1 MKLSDI
7 AKAVAVVQANHS
19 ILIFSRPKLGKT
31 RLAGTAARIKEIRRI
46 FWFDLENG
54 SQTLLNMDLTE
65 EEMDKI
71 TLYKLPDTKENPV
84 AIETMLKAFSIR
96 NKVNICDEHG
106 RDNCVECKRDKKP
119 TTPFALS
126 ECTHNDLVVIDS
138 GSQLGDSALAAT
150 MLGKDSMAKPGWDEY
165 GIQGKWLG
173 DILSVVQ
180 QAKHTNFVVLTH
192 ELITENEE
200 KKQEIH
206 PLIGTKAF
214 SMKAAKYFGSVIY
227 LYKNLGKHAAASSS
241 VFRPNVV
248 TGSRVNALMEKAGD
262 PDMRTILIEGGILK
276 EGSVGESSNT
286 VAASVTNSVVA
297 ATGPAESSPTAQAD
311 VKMSLSERLKMKKT

>member
-7 AKAVAVVQANHS
+7 AKAVATVQANHS

-31 RLAGTAARIKEIRRI
+31 RLAGTAAKIPEVKRI

-54 SQTLLNMDLTE
+54 SQTLLNMGLTE
-65 EEMDKI
+65 EEMEKI
-71 TLYKLPDTKENPV
+71 TIYKLPDTKETPI
-84 AIETMLKAFSIR
+84 AIETMLKAFSVR
-96 NKVNICDEHG
+96 NKVLICDEHG
-106 RDNCVECKRDKKP
+106 RDNCVECKREGKP
-119 TTPFALS
+119 STPFALS
-126 ECTHNDLVVIDS
+126 ECTHNDLVVVDS

-150 MLGKDSMAKPGWDEY
+150 MLGKDNMAKPGWDEY

-192 ELITENEE
+192 ELILENEE

-206 PLIGTKAF
+206 PLMGTKAF
-214 SMKAAKYFGSVIY
+214 SMKVAKYFGSVIY
-227 LYKNLGKHAAASSS
+227 LYKKLGKHAAASSS
-241 VFRPNVV
+241 VFRPDVV
-248 TGSRVNALMEKAGD
+248 TGSRLNALMEKAGD

-276 EGSVGESSNT
+276 EGDMGSASKAEATKQAT
-286 VAASVTNSVVA
+286 VVPIKEA
-297 ATGPAESSPTAQAD
+297 AQAED
-311 VKMSLSERLKMKKT
+311 KPLSLSERLKMGKK